1 MNDTMQLK
9 TEFISML
16 DLLPVEGLK
25 LLAEFM
31 AFLRTKFKLPPQPLA
46 LQEQNQRDLEL
57 LNRHAERLN
66 EEALDVLAYQI
77 ANCQFF
83 TQLQPTK

>member
-1 MNDTMQLK
+1 MMNLSYIGQVLIAI
-9 TEFISML
+9 FLSSGSPSFAQSYWL
-16 DLLPVEGLK
+16 SLWL
-25 LLAEFM
+25 
-31 AFLRTKFKLPPQPLA
+31 FLRTKFTLPPQPLA

-77 ANCQFF
+77 AI
-83 TQLQPTK
+83 